1 MNTNNY
7 YPSLVWRTMI
17 AAECFWA
24 AIKEQ
29 FLPYFTEGAPCGAL
43 SFLAYPLRRTTYV
56 YPAQHA

>member
-1 MNTNNY
+1 MKTNNY
-7 YPSLVWRTMI
+7 YPSRIWRAVI
-17 AAECFWA
+17 AAENLRA

-43 SFLAYPLRRTTYV
+43 SFLTYPLRRTTYV